1 MIFYYGFYPQS
12 TLDDTRDLAFYL
24 DDTIDCAWDIFC
36 DLLEI
41 ICDFFAKSQRE
52 FGPNSTG
59 TLGTMYKYTFLTKN
73 IFWKNF
79 GDIFMKKISLA
90 IFRMIK
96 YQSCRYKNHTKKYN
110 YLTRK
115 YNYHLQN
122 IVISIYLT
130 RRPSSNH
137 CCCRNIRHD
146 LASDMFSWL
155 NITAG

>member
-1 MIFYYGFYPQS
+1 MDYSPFPVNATIFVHLPGHSTVLAIPSPGNARVHSPPFSFPSGFGC
-12 TLDDTRDLAFYL
+12 D
-24 DDTIDCAWDIFC
+24 WDIVC

-41 ICDFFAKSQRE
+41 ICDIFAKNQRE

-79 GDIFMKKISLA
+79 DDIFMKKISLA

-110 YLTRK
+110 YLTQKYKYPTQK
-115 YNYHLQN
+115 YNY
-122 IVISIYLT
+122 LT
-130 RRPSSNH
+130 QKK
-137 CCCRNIRHD
+137 
-146 LASDMFSWL
+146 
-155 NITAG
+155 